1 MALNQTEAQIQNILN
16 MAQNDVAAP
25 FLTTTAYKVGEYCSK
40 DGKVYRRKTA
50 GSGAWNASNW
60 DEVVLADELA
70 SSKSPTAP
78 TAYSSRATNIQGGYI
93 KVGKLVFVSVSFTA
107 ANANTG
113 TVIYLE
119 GLPAANMTTP
129 LCGGIP
135 ASNASAFAFVN
146 SSGQIGFGPLSQ
158 NAVATVSGVYMTA

>member
-25 FLTTTAYKVGEYCSK
+25 FLTTTNYSAGQYCSK

-50 GSGAWNASNW
+50 GSGAWNASQW
-60 DEVVLADELA
+60 DEVVLADDMV

-78 TAYSSRATNIQGGYI
+78 TAYSSRATNIIGGYI
-93 KVGKLVFVSVSFTA
+93 QVGKLVFVSVSFTA
-107 ANANTG
+107 ANSQSS
-113 TVIYLE
+113 TVVYLQ
-119 GLPAANMTTP
+119 GLPNAATTIT
-129 LCGGIP
+129 LTGGIP
-135 ASNASAFAFVN
+135 GSNASAFAFVN